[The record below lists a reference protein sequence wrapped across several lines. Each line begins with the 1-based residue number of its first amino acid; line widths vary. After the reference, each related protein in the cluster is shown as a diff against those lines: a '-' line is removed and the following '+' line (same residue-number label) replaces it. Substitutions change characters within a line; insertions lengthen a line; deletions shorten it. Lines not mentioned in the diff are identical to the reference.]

1 MPMKLFDE
9 IPRERPATPLLDSF
23 DHPAALR
30 AMNAK
35 QLAQLADELRA
46 YLLYSVGVT
55 GGHFGAGLG
64 VVELSVA
71 LHHAFHTPKDRL
83 VWDVGHQAYPHKILT
98 GRRDAMLSIRQ
109 HGGLAAF
116 PRRAESEY
124 DTFGVGHSSTS
135 ISAAL
140 GMALA
145 AQAQNDPRKVCAIIG
160 DGALTAGMAFE
171 ALAHAGHVNANML
184 VILNDNE
191 MSISE
196 NVGGIATY
204 LARVLSSKPYLKMRE
219 EGKKVLSHLPGALEL
234 AKRTEEHMKGMV
246 SPATLFEEMG
256 FHYVGPIDGHDLE
269 ALTQTLRNLR
279 DQKGPQFL
287 HIKTVKG
294 KGFLP
299 AEADQIGYH
308 AITKLEKTTTTVSAP
323 LVKQATAPKSAAKKK
338 YCNVFGDWL
347 CDMAAADSRL
357 MGITPAM
364 GEGSD
369 LIRFSQTYP
378 ERYFDVA
385 IAEQHAVTL
394 AAGMACEGMKPV
406 VAIYSTFLQRGYDQ
420 LIHDVAVQ
428 ELDVTFAIDRAGLV
442 GEDGPTHHGSMDL
455 SFLRC
460 VPGMVILAP
469 SDEAECRAM
478 LSAAYHH
485 PGPAAVRYPR
495 GTGPGA
501 VIPEHLEPLT
511 IGEAQ
516 VRRESTSDGVRIAL
530 LAFGSVNSAAAEVA
544 EKLNA
549 THINMRSVKPLDR
562 DAVLHAADEHELL
575 VTLEENVIAG
585 GAGSAVN
592 ELLNAEG
599 VQVEVLNLGLPD
611 AFVEHGTPAELL
623 RDCGLDAAGIEAAI
637 RSRLPSP

>member
-9 IPRERPATPLLDSF
+9 IPRERPTTPLLDSF

-30 AMNAK
+30 AMSAS

-46 YLLYSVGVT
+46 YLLYSVGVS

-71 LHHAFHTPKDRL
+71 LHHIYHTPHDRL

-98 GRRDAMLSIRQ
+98 GRREAMLSIRQ

-145 AQAQNDPRKVCAIIG
+145 AKAQGDKRRVCAIIG

-171 ALAHAGHVNANML
+171 ALAHAGHVDANLL
-184 VILNDNE
+184 VVLNDNE

-196 NVGGIATY
+196 NVGGMATY
-204 LARVLSSKPYLKMRE
+204 LARVLSSKPYLKIRE
-219 EGKKVLSHLPGALEL
+219 ESKKVLSHLPGALEL
-234 AKRTEEHMKGMV
+234 ARRTEEHMKGMV

-256 FHYVGPIDGHDLE
+256 FNYVGPIDGHDLD
-269 ALTQTLRNLR
+269 ALSETLENLR
-279 DQKGPQFL
+279 DLDGPQFL
-287 HIKTVKG
+287 HVKTVKG

-308 AITKLEKTTTTVSAP
+308 AITKLEKPETLAN
-323 LVKQATAPKSAAKKK
+323 ATAPKKPVVSPPPAKKK

-347 CDMAAADSRL
+347 CDMAASDKRL

-364 GEGSD
+364 REGSD
-369 LIRFSQTYP
+369 LIRFSKEYP
-378 ERYFDVA
+378 QRYFDVA

-406 VAIYSTFLQRGYDQ
+406 VAIYSTFMQRGYDQ

-428 ELDVTFAIDRAGLV
+428 NLDVTFAIDRAGLV

-460 VPGMVILAP
+460 VPGIVILAP
-469 SDEAECRAM
+469 ADEAECRAM

-501 VIPEHLEPLT
+501 EIPAHLEPLP
-511 IGEAQ
+511 IGKAE
-516 VRRESTSDGVRIAL
+516 VRRHAGNDDVRIAL
-530 LAFGSVNSAAAEVA
+530 LAFGSLNSAAAEVA
-544 EKLNA
+544 ERLNA
-549 THINMRSVKPLDR
+549 THINMRSIKPLDR

-575 VTLEENVIAG
+575 VTLEENVVAG

-592 ELLNAEG
+592 ELLHTEG

-611 AFVEHGTPAELL
+611 AFVEHGTPAQLL
-623 RDCGLDAAGIEAAI
+623 ADCHLDVEGIEQAI
-637 RSRLPSP
+637 RARLP

>member
-1 MPMKLFDE
+1 
-9 IPRERPATPLLDSF
+9 
-23 DHPAALR
+23 
-30 AMNAK
+30 
-35 QLAQLADELRA
+35 
-46 YLLYSVGVT
+46 
-55 GGHFGAGLG
+55 
-64 VVELSVA
+64 
-71 LHHAFHTPKDRL
+71 
-83 VWDVGHQAYPHKILT
+83 
-98 GRRDAMLSIRQ
+98 
-109 HGGLAAF
+109 
-116 PRRAESEY
+116 
-124 DTFGVGHSSTS
+124 
-135 ISAAL
+135 
-140 GMALA
+140 
-145 AQAQNDPRKVCAIIG
+145 
-160 DGALTAGMAFE
+160 
-171 ALAHAGHVNANML
+171 
-184 VILNDNE
+184 
-191 MSISE
+191 
-196 NVGGIATY
+196 
-204 LARVLSSKPYLKMRE
+204 
-219 EGKKVLSHLPGALEL
+219 
-234 AKRTEEHMKGMV
+234 
-246 SPATLFEEMG
+246 
-256 FHYVGPIDGHDLE
+256 
-269 ALTQTLRNLR
+269 
-279 DQKGPQFL
+279 
-287 HIKTVKG
+287 
-294 KGFLP
+294 
-299 AEADQIGYH
+299 
-308 AITKLEKTTTTVSAP
+308 
-323 LVKQATAPKSAAKKK
+323 
-338 YCNVFGDWL
+338 
-347 CDMAAADSRL
+347 
-357 MGITPAM
+357 M

-428 ELDVTFAIDRAGLV
+428 DLDVTFAIDRAGLV

-469 SDEAECRAM
+469 ADEAECRAM
-478 LSAAYHH
+478 LSAAYYHS
-485 PGPAAVRYPR
+485 GPAAVRYPR

-501 VIPEHLEPLT
+501 VIPEHLEPLA

-575 VTLEENVIAG
+575 VTLEENVISG

-623 RDCGLDAAGIEAAI
+623 RDCGLDAAGIERAI
-637 RSRLPSP
+637 RARLP

>member
-279 DQKGPQFL
+279 DQTGPQFL

-428 ELDVTFAIDRAGLV
+428 DLDVTFAIDRAGLV

-623 RDCGLDAAGIEAAI
+623 RDCGLDAEGIERAI
-637 RSRLPSP
+637 RARLP